1 MYLDLTA
8 SAWLAFAAAAGLWL
22 WSVRLTREAAGLHRL
37 TWTAIP
43 VSFFG
48 LAWIAFGVTFV
59 LRFIFLISDPKF
71 FQATL
76 YPLWRMPAA
85 IFTWSWIALAL
96 YWLAFTLGYLLV
108 VRLPPPRPVLL
119 DKLDL
124 MAAPENYLTL
134 DVLVFCCSVL
144 IVLTGLDVI
153 PRVIN
158 TPLAILG
165 SFYAIAAA
173 TAWFNYFQGHPLSLR
188 PFLYLIPGI
197 LAYLYSPFRTL
208 IFAVILCILV
218 PALKTRRFRS
228 LGAFLVGMLAL
239 LLVATIVNDYR
250 RSSMDTGIFNR
261 PAASFGEEIWGS
273 KQQHIKPSWVRLVNR
288 FHGFDSVALTVNLV
302 PSFFPYS
309 QLNIFAD
316 LAWRVIPR
324 SIVDKKSETHRGRNF
339 STTIWAMG
347 ERGLTKREEANISPS
362 MCADLYQINGILL
375 VAVGA
380 AFYGVLVGFLES
392 WQQSRGPLGSSIIL
406 ALFGTPAALGIEQEF
421 DFAAA
426 TLIQVI
432 IGLIFLLFFL
442 PVMGQAKLPKKPVSL
457 EPLER
462 D

>member
-1 MYLDLTA
+1 MNLDMTA

-22 WSVRLTREAAGLHRL
+22 WSVRLTREAAGLSRL

-43 VSFFG
+43 LSLFG
-48 LAWIAFGVTFV
+48 LVWIAFGISFV
-59 LRFIFLISDPKF
+59 LRFIFLVSDPKF

-76 YPLWRMPAA
+76 YPLWRVPATTL
-85 IFTWSWIALAL
+85 TWSWIALAL

-108 VRLPPPRPVLL
+108 VRLPPPRPTLL
-119 DKLDL
+119 EKLDL
-124 MAAPENYLTL
+124 MTAPETYLTL
-134 DVLVFCCSVL
+134 DVLVCCCGVL
-144 IVLTGLDVI
+144 NVLTGIDVI
-153 PRVIN
+153 PRIIN

-165 SFYAIAAA
+165 SFYAIAA
-173 TAWFNYFQGHPLSLR
+173 TIVWCNYFQGHPLSLR
-188 PFLYLIPGI
+188 PFFYLIPGI
-197 LAYLYSPFRTL
+197 LAYLYSPFRIL

-218 PALKTRRFRS
+218 PALKTQRFRS
-228 LGAFLVGMLAL
+228 LSVFLLGMLAF

-250 RSSMDTGIFNR
+250 RSNMDVAVTSL
-261 PAASFGEEIWGS
+261 AAETWGS
-273 KQQHIKPSWVRLVNR
+273 KEQHIKPPWVRLANR
-288 FHGFDSVALTVNLV
+288 FHGFDSMALTVNFV

-309 QLNIFAD
+309 HLNIFTD

-324 SIVDKKSETHRGRNF
+324 TIVDKKPDTHRGRIF
-339 STTIWAMG
+339 STTVWAMS

-362 MCADLYQINGILL
+362 MCADLYQINGLLL

-380 AFYGVLVGFLES
+380 AFYGLLVGLLES
-392 WQQSRGPLGSSIIL
+392 WQQSRGLLGSSILL
-406 ALFGTPAALGIEQEF
+406 ALFGVPAALGIEQEF

-442 PVMGQAKLPKKPVSL
+442 PVMGQAEPPKKSVSL
-457 EPLER
+457 KPLRR